1 MASIF
6 QSYIS
11 KVFIQTN
18 TDNDD
23 VVTISTQFLSPEGDV
38 FTLDRRTL
46 SPNIIKTTGSLEE
59 LKPEVSDIYPFK
71 ISTPILQDGST
82 EILSQTINTPVTASQ
97 NYYVP
102 IYFERYTPEVLRR
115 IDNEFTELTT
125 PISSSNQT

>member
-59 LKPEVSDIYPFK
+59 LKPEVSNIYPFK

>member
-82 EILSQTINTPVTASQ
+82 EILSQTI
-97 NYYVP
+97 
-102 IYFERYTPEVLRR
+102 
-115 IDNEFTELTT
+115 
-125 PISSSNQT
+125 SSSQC